1 MMTAA
6 NTPEWNLILRLA
18 LELCALVAFGIWGW
32 QRHEWA
38 GVIIGPVVAAA
49 LWGVFNVAG
58 DPSRADHVVVAVA
71 GWMRLLIETAIFGGA
86 VYALTSSGYRAFG
99 VLLGVTVVFHYLM
112 YLDRLRW
119 LLKQ

>member
-1 MMTAA
+1 MPVTR
-6 NTPEWNLILRLA
+6 NSEHPL
-18 LELCALVAFGIWGW
+18 AFGIWGW

-38 GVIIGPVVAAA
+38 GAIICPVVAAA
-49 LWGVFNVAG
+49 LWGVFNVVG

-71 GWMRLLIETAIFGGA
+71 GWVRLLIEAAIFSGA
-86 VYALTSSGYRAFG
+86 VYALFSSGYRAFAV
-99 VLLGVTVVFHYLM
+99 VLAVIVVFHYLM